1 MKNALYLALALAL
14 LVFLVRYFYF
24 KPMLVFGQPAPDFTA
39 PGMQGDS
46 IRLQDHRDYYV
57 LLDFWG
63 SWCGPCRA
71 ENPILSMLH
80 QRYENQVFQ
89 SAKGIRFISVA
100 LDRDPEAA
108 RAAIEKDQLRWPM
121 QILQQEMMDGPVAK
135 LYGIKSI
142 PTKYLIGPDGR
153 IILANP
159 DIKELDDYLAKD
171 AVKN

>member
-1 MKNALYLALALAL
+1 
-14 LVFLVRYFYF
+14 
-24 KPMLVFGQPAPDFTA
+24 
-39 PGMQGDS
+39 
-46 IRLQDHRDYYV
+46 
-57 LLDFWG
+57 
-63 SWCGPCRA
+63 
-71 ENPILSMLH
+71 MLH